1 MDVMTFKEILGGS
14 SNKSGG
20 QIEVRKNIKKQNVFA
35 SLARNFN
42 LVYGLFKFGLKRF
55 GRTDQLFVLLP
66 WTMPFKSL
74 YYRILLSKKVCYNVI
89 MVDLDCVR
97 SEVYDES
104 QEKQI
109 CLKAK
114 SILCQTE
121 RMKKAMEERGY
132 IAEGCNVITGNFWPI
147 LTELPTVGESS
158 FGYSIAFSGNLG
170 KAPFASKLSQM
181 DSRLQFTVN
190 PAFRMIT
197 EDWGLVWDG
206 DLLETCTG
214 LFGNYMKMVF
224 PYKASLYLAS
234 NRPLIV
240 WEESGIAE
248 FVKEQHLGITVKS
261 LYDIHDK
268 IVALTDEE
276 KDIMR
281 TSVAEWCRKVRTGSE
296 RLEQMQQMI
305 ETTENNDKK
314 NYLH

>member
-1 MDVMTFKEILGGS
+1 MAFDRSNGGG
-14 SNKSGG
+14 KV
-20 QIEVRKNIKKQNVFA
+20 QVRKSVDKQSVFA
-35 SLARNFN
+35 SFARKFSLLCGLLKLAFRSFSNN
-42 LVYGLFKFGLKRF
+42 DHLFI
-55 GRTDQLFVLLP
+55 LLP
-66 WTMPFKSL
+66 WPMPFKGL
-74 YYRILLSKKVCYNVI
+74 FYRIVLLKKANLNVI
-89 MVDLDCVR
+89 MVDLECIR
-97 SEVYDES
+97 RQNYDEKF
-104 QEKQI
+104 EKQI

-206 DLLETCTG
+206 DSLETCTG

-305 ETTENNDKK
+305 ETTKSNDKK

>member
-1 MDVMTFKEILGGS
+1 
-14 SNKSGG
+14 
-20 QIEVRKNIKKQNVFA
+20 
-35 SLARNFN
+35 
-42 LVYGLFKFGLKRF
+42 
-55 GRTDQLFVLLP
+55 
-66 WTMPFKSL
+66 
-74 YYRILLSKKVCYNVI
+74 

-109 CLKAK
+109 CLEAK

-121 RMKKAMEERGY
+121 RMKKAMKERGY

-206 DLLETCTG
+206 DSLETCTG

-305 ETTENNDKK
+305 ETTKSNDKK

>member
-20 QIEVRKNIKKQNVFA
+20 QIEVRKNVKRQNVFA

-109 CLKAK
+109 CLEAK

-206 DLLETCTG
+206 DSLETCTG

-305 ETTENNDKK
+305 ETTKSNDKK